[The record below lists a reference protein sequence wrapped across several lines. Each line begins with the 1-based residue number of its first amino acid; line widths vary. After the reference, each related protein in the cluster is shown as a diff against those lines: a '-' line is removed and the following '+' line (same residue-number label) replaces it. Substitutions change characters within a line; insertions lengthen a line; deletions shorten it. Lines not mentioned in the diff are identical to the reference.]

1 MRIPIKLGVAFLLL
15 FALAGCTA
23 VGKHIA
29 PWPSTIYKTDI
40 YGSKYNTKLHRMYGT
55 DMYLQL
61 EDNKKSAC
69 LVIQGYSGA
78 IFIGGTDKTLLPE
91 WNSLFDEFL
100 AWQPSPGEVVD
111 KFLVIDK
118 NAHVF
123 ATDPSLKFMV
133 LDGKKQ
139 LVIMTDELIFPSDIF
154 AFDEKQVKQLKS
166 LYQQLNNTLI

>member
-1 MRIPIKLGVAFLLL
+1 
-15 FALAGCTA
+15 
-23 VGKHIA
+23 
-29 PWPSTIYKTDI
+29 
-40 YGSKYNTKLHRMYGT
+40 MYST
-55 DMYLQL
+55 DMFLRL

-69 LVIQGYSGA
+69 LVTEGYAGA
-78 IFIGGTDKTLLPE
+78 IFIGGTDKAVLPQ

-123 ATDPSLKFMV
+123 ATEPSLKFMM

-139 LVIMTDELIFPSDIF
+139 LVITRDDLIFPSHIF
-154 AFDEKQVKQLKS
+154 AFDEEEVKQLKF
-166 LYQQLNNTLI
+166 LYQQLNNILI